1 MVKKPAIPSVPPSS
15 DTARMKFDKSVKER
29 LEIISGERSEKL
41 DPLPMTA
48 TLEET
53 CAKLNKLLELLQ

>member
-1 MVKKPAIPSVPPSS
+1 MANKPAIPSVPAS
-15 DTARMKFDKSVKER
+15 DDNARMKFDKAVKER
-29 LEIISGERSEKL
+29 LEIIAGERSKKIDL
-41 DPLPMTA
+41 LPAGA